1 MIAGL
6 PMYALPELDTATK
19 AWWLGLRGHFARAG
33 IADVPQHLQQPG
45 DLLSHWLAP
54 DLLFT
59 QTCGYPLTH
68 ALADKVQL
76 VATPCYRAPGC
87 EGATYRSVV
96 IVRDDSP
103 ITELSDLQGKRVAF
117 NGTDSQSGYNTLRDL
132 IYPIAQAGKL
142 FSEAIESGAHRQS
155 LGLVRSGQADVAAID
170 CVSFALLER
179 VAPAEVAGI
188 RKLCLTAPAPS
199 LPYITSRATS
209 AESIRR
215 LQDGLL
221 GAIADPQLQAVRE
234 ALLLEDVALLSIDD
248 YASILAMEQAAIQAG
263 YPHLG

>member
-1 MIAGL
+1 
-6 PMYALPELDTATK
+6 MYALPELAAATK
-19 AWWLGLRGHFARAG
+19 SWWQGLRRHFEQAG
-33 IADVPQHLQQPG
+33 LADVPQQLQEPA
-45 DLLSHWLAP
+45 DLLAHWLAP

-76 VATPCYRAPGC
+76 VASPCYSAAGC

-96 IVRDDSP
+96 VIRDDSG
-103 ITELSDLQGKRVAF
+103 ISELADLRGKRVAY

-132 IYPIAQAGKL
+132 VYPLAQHGKL
-142 FSEAIESGAHRQS
+142 FGEAIESGAHRQS
-155 LGLVRSGQADVAAID
+155 LALVRTGKADVAAID

-179 VAPAEVAGI
+179 VASAELAGI

-209 AESIRR
+209 VETIRR
-215 LQDGLL
+215 MQDGLRS
-221 GAIADPQLQAVRE
+221 AIDDPQLRVVRE
-234 ALLLEDVALLSIDD
+234 ELLLQDVALLSIDN
-248 YASILAMEQAAIQAG
+248 YASILTMEQAAIRAG
-263 YPHLG
+263 YPQLG